1 MNISICFEAEFP
13 AEHTVPARSGG
24 HEARRLEKWLND
36 KYGDKSR
43 ARKWDY
49 QPA

>member
-1 MNISICFEAEFP
+1 LRQSFQQSIPFLRE
-13 AEHTVPARSGG
+13 VGDMKRGV
-24 HEARRLEKWLND
+24 EKWLND